1 MLGQL
6 CLVQRGKRQYIDSS
20 LVHKAYLIWTV
31 QEAQL
36 FVCIFSVFVLYKY
49 FSCLALI
56 SQNPSCILRHVFLKE
71 SVIKAVILR
80 SGRYSSMSSVLFA
93 ESWEQ
98 LKTLS
103 LGNVF
108 RFSRVSNSILVLLKL
123 TSSFS
128 KVSDRFSMM
137 YITEMSLIEV
147 FLSVSSLI
155 LLHLVTRALMCS
167 SVTVR

>member
-1 MLGQL
+1 M
-6 CLVQRGKRQYIDSS
+6 RTI
-20 LVHKAYLIWTV
+20 
-31 QEAQL
+31 QEAPI
-36 FVCIFSVFVLYKY
+36 FVCKCIFSVFVLYKY
-49 FSCLALI
+49 SSCLTLI
-56 SQNPSCILRHVFLKE
+56 SQNPSCILRYVFLKE

-80 SGRYSSMSSVLFA
+80 SGRCFSMSSILLE

-167 SVTVR
+167 SVKVS